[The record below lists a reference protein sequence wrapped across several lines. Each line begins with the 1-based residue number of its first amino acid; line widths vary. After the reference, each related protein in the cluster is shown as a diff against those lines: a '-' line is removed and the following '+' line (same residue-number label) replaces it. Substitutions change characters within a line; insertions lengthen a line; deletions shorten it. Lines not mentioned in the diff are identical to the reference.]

1 MKRTIRYG
9 TFETN
14 SSSMHNIIISK
25 TKGPYTKEELYDGI
39 YVRTYDNTLNID
51 EYDLCFGRAP
61 FQLLCTFYD
70 KFRYAIAEF
79 CGDANSHKAKENADM
94 LCKILQKY
102 IPEAKHVRFP
112 VTKVEHYIDE
122 DGNDIDR
129 TNLEYCKYTLYRYE
143 INGKVYENV
152 YDTDM
157 RYTFV
162 PDIYKSYF
170 TDDPFE
176 LTAPSGLLYTVKGKK
191 GKVHFAKK
199 QNDMKT
205 IPDYGSVDHQS
216 RGLLER
222 FLQEKNISIE
232 EFLTNR
238 QYIIAIDGDEYCV
251 LDEWLHYG
259 LLAEPE
265 EIVC

>member
-1 MKRTIRYG
+1 
-9 TFETN
+9 
-14 SSSMHNIIISK
+14 MHNIMISK
-25 TKGPYTKEELYDGI
+25 TKGPYTTQELADGI
-39 YVRTYDNTLNID
+39 YVPSYNNRTLEISED
-51 EYDLCFGRAP
+51 DLYFGRAP
-61 FQLLCTFYD
+61 FQILHTFYE
-70 KFRYAIAEF
+70 KFRYAIAEM
-79 CGDANSHKAKENADM
+79 CGSCSPEQAEKNAEM

-102 IPEAKHVRFP
+102 VPEVEHIQFP
-112 VTKVEHYIDE
+112 VTEVAHYIDE

-143 INGKVYENV
+143 VNGKVYENV

-176 LTAPSGLLYTVKGKK
+176 LPAPSGLLYTVKGKK

-199 QNDMKT
+199 QKDMKT

-265 EIVC
+265 EIVG